1 MLKPNSPTCRKKNE
15 QEIENDKRKQAL
27 EHAQDAWCYYAY
39 FGLMRQKKGDDEQS
53 RAHRVPLVC
62 ILAKNFIH
70 EFLFEPSATIA
81 PLYEAVRETKDLP
94 VDLFRFDVPKTETDT
109 YHAHCGS
116 DQDKRRARRCLSMGM
131 CGCSSKSDSDGG
143 SGGSGSEGGQR
154 SRTRRLPP
162 RSSLSTA
169 PARITV
175 SVGRGWRGRCCT
187 SGNNYPD

>member
-1 MLKPNSPTCRKKNE
+1 MLARAALAAKYAAQLLGRVTYAANHFPSTIV
-15 QEIENDKRKQAL
+15 QEDGSTTHTILRDSQSAPIGRKRKQAL

-62 ILAKNFIH
+62 ILAKHFIH

-94 VDLFRFDVPKTETDT
+94 VVDLFRFDVPKTETDT

-131 CGCSSKSDSDGG
+131 CG
-143 SGGSGSEGGQR
+143 
-154 SRTRRLPP
+154 
-162 RSSLSTA
+162 
-169 PARITV
+169 
-175 SVGRGWRGRCCT
+175 
-187 SGNNYPD
+187 